1 MLPEGSQSSNFIT
14 IEETFYIE
22 NIGKGFK
29 EYILKDV
36 YQDWLES
43 KKVKPKETKL
53 ERRMR
58 YSLLMKENG
67 WTRAELSRQLGV
79 SRAWVTMTLG
89 WYLKAGSNPSIS
101 TRIYKPCSF
110 GAWCYFCIIINLFNK
125 NTLGFVLFTVFQ
137 SIRNIILFY
146 QKMLSIASSVC
157 AKRLIWINLK
167 YRVNI
172 KVL

>member
-1 MLPEGSQSSNFIT
+1 MPYLYNTFQWAHNLGWIIVALNLKTSDFKSLSIDPQLLPEGSQSSNFIT
-14 IEETFYIE
+14 IKETFYIE

-89 WYLKAGSNPSIS
+89 
-101 TRIYKPCSF
+101 
-110 GAWCYFCIIINLFNK
+110 
-125 NTLGFVLFTVFQ
+125 
-137 SIRNIILFY
+137 
-146 QKMLSIASSVC
+146 
-157 AKRLIWINLK
+157 
-167 YRVNI
+167 
-172 KVL
+172 

>member
-1 MLPEGSQSSNFIT
+1 MLPEGSKSSNFIT

-67 WTRAELSRQLGV
+67 WTRAELSRKLGV

-89 WYLKAGSNPSIS
+89 
-101 TRIYKPCSF
+101 
-110 GAWCYFCIIINLFNK
+110 
-125 NTLGFVLFTVFQ
+125 
-137 SIRNIILFY
+137 
-146 QKMLSIASSVC
+146 
-157 AKRLIWINLK
+157 
-167 YRVNI
+167 
-172 KVL
+172 

>member
-1 MLPEGSQSSNFIT
+1 MVETKNPLSEEGVSRRLPEGSQSSNFIT

-36 YQDWLES
+36 YQDWQKS
-43 KKVKPKETKL
+43 KQVKPKETKL

-89 WYLKAGSNPSIS
+89 
-101 TRIYKPCSF
+101 
-110 GAWCYFCIIINLFNK
+110 
-125 NTLGFVLFTVFQ
+125 
-137 SIRNIILFY
+137 
-146 QKMLSIASSVC
+146 
-157 AKRLIWINLK
+157 
-167 YRVNI
+167 
-172 KVL
+172 

>member
-1 MLPEGSQSSNFIT
+1 MLPYGSQSSNFIT

-29 EYILKDV
+29 EYILKDI

-43 KKVKPKETKL
+43 KQVKPKETKL
-53 ERRMR
+53 ERQKR

-89 WYLKAGSNPSIS
+89 
-101 TRIYKPCSF
+101 
-110 GAWCYFCIIINLFNK
+110 
-125 NTLGFVLFTVFQ
+125 
-137 SIRNIILFY
+137 
-146 QKMLSIASSVC
+146 
-157 AKRLIWINLK
+157 
-167 YRVNI
+167 
-172 KVL
+172 